1 DRRKQGDLL
10 RRLGAVPARREGR
23 NPGYHAP
30 EDRADGCGRAG
41 SLARAEQVGGAECG
55 GRMTL
60 NDMFAPDE
68 QGVENRIDVERA
80 IGRLTF
86 REATVLYVWA
96 VCEKTQEEIGDIV
109 GLSQRRIGQIIQNIS
124 KKP

>member
-1 DRRKQGDLL
+1 M
-10 RRLGAVPARREGR
+10 
-23 NPGYHAP
+23 
-30 EDRADGCGRAG
+30 
-41 SLARAEQVGGAECG
+41 SL
-55 GRMTL
+55 T
-60 NDMFAPDE
+60 DMFAPDE

-86 REATVLYVWA
+86 REATILYLWA
-96 VCEKTQEEIGDIV
+96 VCEKTQEEIGDII